1 MKLIIDMNSKTFFF
15 ILQPIPYEED
25 PYGRSMRYRELP
37 AHRMPQYEDEV
48 VPGKV
53 DQRRNLFPIA
63 LINSDFMFIF
73 QQRRVRPTTREVIV
87 QPVTRA
93 DDWNDPWMRSGK
105 SPTGV
110 REKRQKR
117 DRRSYSSNSSY
128 SSSR

>member
-1 MKLIIDMNSKTFFF
+1 MLT
-15 ILQPIPYEED
+15 
-25 PYGRSMRYRELP
+25 
-37 AHRMPQYEDEV
+37 
-48 VPGKV
+48 
-53 DQRRNLFPIA
+53 
-63 LINSDFMFIF
+63 F
-73 QQRRVRPTTREVIV
+73 QQRRIRPTTREVIV

-105 SPTGV
+105 SPV